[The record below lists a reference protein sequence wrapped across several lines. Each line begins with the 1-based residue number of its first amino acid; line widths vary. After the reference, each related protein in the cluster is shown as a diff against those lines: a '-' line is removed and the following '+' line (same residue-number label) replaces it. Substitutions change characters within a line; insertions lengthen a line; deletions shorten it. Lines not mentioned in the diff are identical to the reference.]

1 MYFKNIG
8 IGALAL
14 AVLSTAAYASEYDCG
29 PLENSLGP
37 FDYNDPAMRA
47 PTGENPMGQIK
58 RVENVHFQPDMQFL
72 NIRRF
77 TPERLR
83 GEFGYTLGAFPNHPL
98 ALNAI
103 SRLEMLY
110 SKQLPPAPKRVT
122 ANCFFDRA
130 IRFRPED
137 RKVRFVYGVHLHQ
150 TGKLNDALKEYQL
163 AESLGEDSANFY
175 YNYGLLLADLKNWE
189 LAQKYARKAYANGI
203 ALPGLANKLQR
214 NGYRVDTRSEA
225 KASEPDTPA
234 SESEAGGA
242 IAHPQAN

>member
-1 MYFKNIG
+1 MYFKTAG

-14 AVLSTAAYASEYDCG
+14 TLLSTSAYASEYDCG
-29 PLENSLGP
+29 TLENSIGP
-37 FDYNDPAMRA
+37 FDYHDPAMRA

-72 NIRRF
+72 NTRRF
-77 TPERLR
+77 APERLR
-83 GEFGYTLGAFPNHPL
+83 AEFAYTLAAFPNHPL

-103 SRLEMLY
+103 SRLEILY
-110 SKQLPPAPKRVT
+110 GKQLPPASKKVT
-122 ANCFFDRA
+122 AACFFDRA

-163 AESLGEDSANFY
+163 AESLGEESGNFY
-175 YNYGLLLADLKNWE
+175 YNYGLLLADLKNWD
-189 LAQKYARKAYANGI
+189 LAQKYARKAYSDGI

-214 NGYRVDTRSEA
+214 NGYRVNTQPES
-225 KASEPDTPA
+225 KPSEPETPVPGNETGEKDTPR
-234 SESEAGGA
+234 
-242 IAHPQAN
+242 QAN